1 MNTTLRP
8 VAALA
13 LTLTLAACATR
24 QPAPPVPASPSSSV
38 PAVPGAGN
46 APAAPAS
53 HLVDIEL
60 VTLNDFHGNLEPSKY
75 VWDSV
80 DGGGPRTIQAGG
92 IDTIGA
98 ALQAWRRQDPE
109 LLLVGAGD
117 LVGAS
122 PAISAMWADEPTIGA
137 MNLLG
142 LRASS
147 VGNHEFDAGRIELLR
162 QQNGGCKSPRA
173 DKACK
178 FAADYSGAKFA
189 YLAANVIDMQTRR
202 PVLPAYK
209 IETVRGVKI
218 ALIGTVLKN
227 TRESAL
233 ASGIAG
239 LDFIDEADAIN
250 RQLPELREQGVGV
263 FVALIHEGG
272 TTVEKFDQPDC
283 SKLTGPVTDIVKR
296 LDPAVRLVVSG
307 HSHKGYLCQV
317 DGRTVTQSDMG
328 GHVLGRIKLTVDTE
342 TNSVKAVSARQ
353 EVMVPGKWPAD
364 PALKA
369 YLEMARARSAEVLAR
384 PVARLAVAS
393 VVRTRADSGE
403 SALGD
408 LVADSVL
415 LAGRP
420 FGAQI
425 AFMNNGGMRQD
436 LNSDNGRA
444 TVGHTQMV
452 LPFGNTLVVMNLKG
466 WQILELL
473 EQQWSGGRE
482 QTRGLL
488 QVSEGFSYQWD
499 PRRGDGS
506 KVVPGS
512 VRLHGKALERET
524 SYRVIAN
531 NFLAE
536 GGDGFPM
543 FANGRNRADTGIR
556 DIDALDAYLVRREQ
570 DGKPAGAAA
579 PQQRF
584 LRVSAPL
591 NP

>member
-1 MNTTLRP
+1 MKLPLRR

-13 LTLTLAACATR
+13 LAASLVSALPACTTRLPAAADNTAAT
-24 QPAPPVPASPSSSV
+24 STT
-38 PAVPGAGN
+38 
-46 APAAPAS
+46 APA
-53 HLVDIEL
+53 HLVQVEL

-80 DGGGPRTIQAGG
+80 NGGGARTIEAGG

-98 ALQAWRRQDPE
+98 ALQAWRRDDPQ

-122 PAISAMWADEPTIGA
+122 PAISSMWADEPTIVA
-137 MNLLG
+137 MNMLG

-147 VGNHEFDAGRIELLR
+147 VGNHEFDAGRVELLR
-162 QQNGGCKSPRA
+162 QQGGGCKSPRA

-178 FAADYSGAKFA
+178 YEPSFGGAKFL
-189 YLAANVIDMQTRR
+189 YLAANVIDTATRK

-209 IETVRGVKI
+209 IETAHGVKI
-218 ALIGTVLKN
+218 AFIGTVLQG
-227 TRESAL
+227 TAESAL

-239 LDFIDEADAIN
+239 LEFIDEADAIN
-250 RQLPELREQGVGV
+250 RQLPELRRQGVGV
-263 FVALIHEGG
+263 FVALVHQGG

-307 HSHKGYLCQV
+307 HSHKGYMCQV

-328 GHVLGRIKLTVDTE
+328 GHVLGRIALTVGTT
-342 TNSVKAVSARQ
+342 TNTLKSIRARQ
-353 EVMVPGKWPAD
+353 EVMVPGKWPKD
-364 PALKA
+364 PQLAA
-369 YLEMARARSAEVLAR
+369 YLETARARSAALLAQ

-393 VVRTRADSGE
+393 VVRTRNDSGE

-415 LAGRP
+415 QAGRP
-420 FGAQI
+420 FGVQI
-425 AFMNNGGMRQD
+425 GFMNNGGMRQD
-436 LNSDNGRA
+436 LDTDNDRA
-444 TVGHTQMV
+444 NVGQTRMV

-466 WQILELL
+466 WQILDLL
-473 EQQWSGGRE
+473 EEQWSGGRE
-482 QTRGLL
+482 ETRGLL
-488 QVSEGFSYQWD
+488 QVSDGFTYRWD
-499 PRRGDGS
+499 ARRGDGS

-512 VRLHGKALERET
+512 ARLNGKPIERET
-524 SYRVIAN
+524 TYRVMVN

-536 GGDGFPM
+536 GGDGFPT
-543 FANGRNRADTGIR
+543 FANGRNRSNTGIR
-556 DIDALDAYLVRREQ
+556 DIDAFNDYLVKREQ
-570 DGKPAGAAA
+570 SGKPAGAAQ
-579 PQQRF
+579 PQQRYQR
-584 LRVSAPL
+584 LQ
-591 NP
+591 

>member
-1 MNTTLRP
+1 MNLSLRP
-8 VAALA
+8 VAALVLA
-13 LTLTLAACATR
+13 ATLAASLSACSTVSLAPAAAT
-24 QPAPPVPASPSSSV
+24 PASPATSATSATSATPSS
-38 PAVPGAGN
+38 
-46 APAAPAS
+46 
-53 HLVDIEL
+53 LVNIEL

-75 VWDSV
+75 VWDSAA
-80 DGGGPRTIQAGG
+80 GGGPRTIQAGG

-98 ALQAWRRQDPE
+98 ALQAWRRDDPQ

-122 PAISAMWADEPTIGA
+122 PAISSMWADEPTIGA

-162 QQNGGCKSPRA
+162 QQNGGCKSPRP

-178 FAADYSGAKFA
+178 YDADFGGAKFA
-189 YLAANVIDMQTRR
+189 YLAANVIDTATRK
-202 PVLPAYK
+202 PVLPAYT
-209 IETVRGVKI
+209 IETAHGVKV
-218 ALIGTVLKN
+218 AFIGTVLKS
-227 TRESAL
+227 TAEAAL

-239 LDFIDEADAIN
+239 LEFIDEADAIN
-250 RQLPELREQGVGV
+250 RQLPELRAQGVGV
-263 FVALIHEGG
+263 FVALVHQGG
-272 TTVEKFDQPDC
+272 STVEKFDQQDC
-283 SKLTGPVTDIVKR
+283 SKLTGPVIDIARR
-296 LDPAVRLVVSG
+296 LDPAVKLVVSG

-328 GHVLGRIKLTVDTE
+328 GHVLGRIKLTVDTH
-342 TNSVKAVSARQ
+342 TNTLTAISARQ
-353 EVMVPGKWPAD
+353 EVMVPGKWPQD
-364 PALKA
+364 PRLSA
-369 YLEMARARSAEVLAR
+369 YLDTARERSAALLAQ
-384 PVARLAVAS
+384 PVAKLATAS
-393 VVRTRADSGE
+393 VVRTKSDSGE

-425 AFMNNGGMRQD
+425 GFMNNGGMRQD

-444 TVGHTQMV
+444 NVGQTRMV

-466 WQILELL
+466 WQILDLL

-482 QTRGLL
+482 ETRGLL
-488 QVSEGFSYQWD
+488 QVSDGFSYQWD

-512 VRLHGKALERET
+512 VKVQGKPLQREST
-524 SYRVIAN
+524 YRVIVN

-536 GGDGFPM
+536 GGDGFPA

-556 DIDALDAYLVRREQ
+556 DIDALNDYLIKREQ
-570 DGKPAGAAA
+570 AGKPAGAER
-579 PQQRF
+579 PLQRY
-584 LRVSAPL
+584 LRVS
-591 NP
+591 N

>member
-1 MNTTLRP
+1 MNLSLRP
-8 VAALA
+8 VAAIV
-13 LTLTLAACATR
+13 LAASLAASLSACSTR
-24 QPAPPVPASPSSSV
+24 LPAPS
-38 PAVPGAGN
+38 
-46 APAAPAS
+46 AAPVSAS
-53 HLVDIEL
+53 VGTSNLVQIEL

-80 DGGGPRTIQAGG
+80 KGGGPRTIEAGG

-98 ALQAWRRQDPE
+98 ALQAWRRDDPQ

-122 PAISAMWADEPTIGA
+122 PAISSMWADEPTIGA

-147 VGNHEFDAGRIELLR
+147 VGNHEFDAGRVELLR
-162 QQNGGCKSPRA
+162 QQMGGCKSPRA

-178 FAADYSGAKFA
+178 YAPDFGGAKFS
-189 YLAANVIDMQTRR
+189 YLAANVIDTATRK

-209 IETVRGVKI
+209 IETAHGVKV
-218 ALIGTVLKN
+218 AFIGTVLKS
-227 TRESAL
+227 TAEAAL

-239 LDFIDEADAIN
+239 LEFIDEADAIN
-250 RQLPELREQGVGV
+250 RQLPELRQQGVGV
-263 FVALIHEGG
+263 FVALVHQGG
-272 TTVEKFDQPDC
+272 STVEKFDQPDC
-283 SKLTGPVTDIVKR
+283 SKLTGPVVDIVKR

-328 GHVLGRIKLTVDTE
+328 GHVLGRIALTVDTQ
-342 TNSVKAVSARQ
+342 TNTLKDIRARQ
-353 EVMVPGKWPAD
+353 EVMVPGKWPKEPQLA
-364 PALKA
+364 A
-369 YLEMARARSAEVLAR
+369 YLETARERSAALLAQ
-384 PVARLAVAS
+384 PVARLAVPS
-393 VVRTRADSGE
+393 VVRKRADSGE

-415 LAGRP
+415 QAGRP
-420 FGAQI
+420 FGVQI
-425 AFMNNGGMRQD
+425 GFMNNGGMRQD
-436 LNSDNGRA
+436 LDTDNGRA
-444 TVGHTQMV
+444 SVGQTRMV

-466 WQILELL
+466 WQILDLL

-482 QTRGLL
+482 DIRGLL
-488 QVSEGFSYQWD
+488 QVSEGFTYQWD
-499 PRRGDGS
+499 ARRGDGS

-512 VRLHGKALERET
+512 AKLNGKPLDREA
-524 SYRVIAN
+524 SYRVMVN

-543 FANGRNRADTGIR
+543 FANGRNRTDTGIR
-556 DIDALDAYLVRREQ
+556 DIDALNDYLVKREQ
-570 DGKPAGAAA
+570 AGKPAGTAQ
-579 PQQRF
+579 PQQRYQR
-584 LRVSAPL
+584 LQ
-591 NP
+591 

>member
-1 MNTTLRP
+1 M
-8 VAALA
+8 AALA
-13 LTLTLAACATR
+13 LAGSLAACTTAT
-24 QPAPPVPASPSSSV
+24 PTSSAISGNTAGATANASP
-38 PAVPGAGN
+38 
-46 APAAPAS
+46 
-53 HLVDIEL
+53 HLVQVQL

-80 DGGGPRTIQAGG
+80 SGGGARTIAAGG
-92 IDTIGA
+92 IDTLGA
-98 ALQAWRRQDPE
+98 ALQAWRREDPE

-122 PAISAMWADEPTIGA
+122 PAISSMWADEPTIGA

-147 VGNHEFDAGRIELLR
+147 VGNHEFDAGRVELLR

-173 DKACK
+173 DKACQYAPD
-178 FAADYSGAKFA
+178 FGGARFA
-189 YLAANVIDMQTRR
+189 YLAANVIDTATRQ

-209 IETVRGVKI
+209 IETAHGVKV
-218 ALIGTVLKN
+218 AFIGTVLRN
-227 TRESAL
+227 TGEQAL

-239 LDFIDEADAIN
+239 LEFIDEADAIN
-250 RQLPELREQGVGV
+250 RQLPALRKQGVGV
-263 FVALIHEGG
+263 FVALVHQGG
-272 TTVEKFDQPDC
+272 HTPEKFDQPDC
-283 SKLTGPVTDIVKR
+283 SQLTGPVTDIVKR

-328 GHVLGRIKLTVDTE
+328 GHVLGRIALTVDTA
-342 TNSVKAVSARQ
+342 TNAVTDIRARQ
-353 EVMVPGKWPAD
+353 EVMVPGKWPRDAQL
-364 PALKA
+364 AA
-369 YLEMARARSAEVLAR
+369 YLDTVRARSAAVLAQ
-384 PVARLAVAS
+384 PVARLAVPG
-393 VVRTRADSGE
+393 VVRTTNDSGE

-415 LAGRP
+415 QAGRP
-420 FGAQI
+420 YGAQI
-425 AFMNNGGMRQD
+425 GFMNNGGMRQD
-436 LNSDNGRA
+436 LDTDNGRA
-444 TVGHTQMV
+444 SLGQTRMV

-466 WQILELL
+466 WQILDLL

-482 QTRGLL
+482 ETRGLL
-488 QVSEGFSYQWD
+488 QVSDGFTYQWD
-499 PRRGDGS
+499 ARRGDGS

-512 VRLHGKALERET
+512 VKLHGKPIERET

-543 FANGRNRADTGIR
+543 FANGRNRAQTGIR
-556 DIDALDAYLVRREQ
+556 DIDAFNDYLVRREQ
-570 DGKPAGAAA
+570 AGKPAGAAR
-579 PQQRF
+579 PQQRYQ
-584 LRVSAPL
+584 RVP
-591 NP
+591 

>member
-1 MNTTLRP
+1 MNHSFRP
-8 VAALA
+8 MAALVLSASIA
-13 LTLTLAACATR
+13 LSLGACVARAPVSAAAVT
-24 QPAPPVPASPSSSV
+24 PS
-38 PAVPGAGN
+38 N
-46 APAAPAS
+46 
-53 HLVDIEL
+53 LVQIEL

-80 DGGGPRTIQAGG
+80 NGGGPRTIEAGG

-98 ALQAWRRQDPE
+98 ALQAWRREDPQ

-122 PAISAMWADEPTIGA
+122 PAISSMWADEPTIGA

-147 VGNHEFDAGRIELLR
+147 VGNHEFDAGRVELLR
-162 QQNGGCKSPRA
+162 QQMGGCKSPRA

-178 FAADYSGAKFA
+178 YAPDFGGAKFS
-189 YLAANVIDMQTRR
+189 YLAANVIDTATRK

-209 IETVRGVKI
+209 IETAHGVKV
-218 ALIGTVLKN
+218 AFIGTVLKS
-227 TRESAL
+227 TAEAAL

-239 LDFIDEADAIN
+239 LEFIDEADAIN
-250 RQLPELREQGVGV
+250 RQLPELRQQGVGV
-263 FVALIHEGG
+263 FVALVHQGG
-272 TTVEKFDQPDC
+272 STVEKFDQPDC
-283 SKLTGPVTDIVKR
+283 SKLTGPVVDIVKR

-328 GHVLGRIKLTVDTE
+328 GHVLGRIALTVDTQ
-342 TNSVKAVSARQ
+342 TNTLKDIRARQ
-353 EVMVPGKWPAD
+353 EVMVPGKWPKD
-364 PALKA
+364 PQLAA
-369 YLEMARARSAEVLAR
+369 YLETARERSAALLAQ
-384 PVARLAVAS
+384 PVARLAVPS
-393 VVRTRADSGE
+393 VVRKRADSGE

-415 LAGRP
+415 QAGRP
-420 FGAQI
+420 FGVQI
-425 AFMNNGGMRQD
+425 GFMNNGGMRQD
-436 LNSDNGRA
+436 LDTDNGRA
-444 TVGHTQMV
+444 SVGQTRMV

-466 WQILELL
+466 WQILDLL

-482 QTRGLL
+482 DIRGLL
-488 QVSEGFSYQWD
+488 QVSEGFTYQWD
-499 PRRGDGS
+499 ARRGDGS

-512 VRLHGKALERET
+512 AKLNGKPLDREA
-524 SYRVIAN
+524 SYRVMVN

-543 FANGRNRADTGIR
+543 FANGRNRTDTGIR
-556 DIDALDAYLVRREQ
+556 DIDALNDYLVKREQ
-570 DGKPAGAAA
+570 AGKPAGAAQ
-579 PQQRF
+579 PQQRYQ
-584 LRVSAPL
+584 RVQ
-591 NP
+591 